1 MALVRFW
8 IACGVSGVLVAA
20 CGSDEG
26 KRSAA
31 TEEGGAA
38 GDASDAGA
46 PSVPNGGDAPI
57 AGKGGAGGTQPLPEG
72 GVGGVPAAGGT
83 PSMNEGGGGAAPE
96 PGPVVVEPKY
106 PTNGVYWLDYVKN
119 DGSSP
124 TTAKDV
130 ACVPTTD
137 GPTYTACVH
146 GGEIRRVA
154 LPGLA
159 SCAGVSATDTLGV
172 FTWLCQPS
180 GNAVEV
186 VSTGLAPGKHL
197 TDLLD
202 FAGNA
207 WALNAVA
214 VTKDDAPYAASEPAA
229 WWSNPIKRL
238 AAAACVAD
246 VGAAHDI
253 FVLDAASSNANCTGK
268 TEKIGLVTAPAETVT
283 DFSFNGKGAFNWY
296 EGAYSMQAKFTVLT
310 PGNFGFQVVRNAT
323 FTALAAG
330 GGFGGAV
337 TMAAARASV
346 VRDITA
352 SGGRIIV
359 GGNSAVGLAISDVT
373 SDGAKTD
380 AISLN
385 ACSDCSIEHVT
396 LTNSVNRAIYVQGP
410 TPRLLVRDVT
420 ATNNGSGAIG
430 MQQVTDGRI
439 ENVRVKRAGG
449 GGVGATLTAR
459 TVFKAITVDGAN
471 GAGVSVDQGDD
482 NRLVDI
488 QVADAYSNGV
498 FLGGN
503 RAVLQHARI
512 SCGKGAGTLGAGV
525 SIPTNT
531 SFSRV
536 YDVTV
541 TACRY
546 GIDMNGSANV
556 AQAVTVA
563 DTEDVGFR
571 DASYASYIEDAVAI
585 DTTYGLYFLSQVFV
599 PPRVRSFASSHN
611 QTAAIYSNNSTL
623 DIAEKLI
630 VGNSGATGTGADCV
644 TTSTTGL
651 DNGCGS
657 SAATLT
663 QSASVLAS
671 IVGLVND
678 NANPQ
683 GATGTASYDTVTSF
697 LTFGNDTRRYIRA
710 GAAFPD
716 YANRGPC
723 RLTENCAIL
732 DVALL
737 AADTLLRG
745 RNAISTG
752 DDVVVQNWYINN
764 QAPADQPACEA
775 RLPGSVFVAGAPNR
789 CESTFLK
796 HAWELLDDGSG
807 DDDGLC
813 ESGEACEIARN
824 IGGYQGHGALVSAGA
839 FTDGTLKNITLMQ
852 RQTNGY

>member
-1 MALVRFW
+1 MASVRFW
-8 IACGVSGVLVAA
+8 IACGVSSVIVAA
-20 CGSDEG
+20 CGSSDG
-26 KRSAA
+26 KHAA
-31 TEEGGAA
+31 PAEEGGA
-38 GDASDAGA
+38 GGEPGDAGA
-46 PSVPNGGDAPI
+46 PAVG
-57 AGKGGAGGTQPLPEG
+57 GKGGTAPLAGSGGMEPLSEG
-72 GVGGVPAAGGT
+72 GVGGVPASGGL
-83 PSMNEGGGGAAPE
+83 PSIEGGAGAGPAL
-96 PGPVVVEPKY
+96 GPVLVEPKY
-106 PTNGVYWLDYVKN
+106 PTNGVFWLDYVKN
-119 DGSSP
+119 DGTTR

-130 ACVPTTD
+130 ACNPTSD

-146 GGEIRRVA
+146 GGEIRRIA
-154 LPGLA
+154 LPGLQ
-159 SCAGVSATDTLGV
+159 SCAGVSATDTLGA
-172 FTWLCQPS
+172 FEWICQPA

-186 VSTGLAPGKHL
+186 VSTGLAPAKHL

-202 FAGNA
+202 FSGKS
-207 WALNAVA
+207 WKLNAVA
-214 VTKDDAPYAASEPAA
+214 ISRDDQPYASSEPAA
-229 WWSNPIKRL
+229 WWSNPITSL

-246 VGAAHDI
+246 VGAPHDI

-268 TEKIGLVTAPAETVT
+268 TEKIGLVTAPGETVT

-296 EGAYSMQAKFTVLT
+296 EGEYAMQAKFTVLT
-310 PGNFGFQVVRNAT
+310 PGSFGFQVVRNAK
-323 FTALAAG
+323 FTALAVG

-352 SGGRIIV
+352 SGGRIII
-359 GGNSAVGLAISDVT
+359 GASSASGLSISDVT
-373 SDGAKTD
+373 SDGAKAD

-385 ACSDCSIEHVT
+385 ACADCSIERAT
-396 LTNSVNRAIYVQGP
+396 ITNTVNRAIYAQGV
-410 TPRLLVRDVT
+410 TPRLSVRDLT
-420 ATNNGSGAIG
+420 ATNNGSGAVG
-430 MQQVTDGRI
+430 VTQVTDGRI
-439 ENVRVKRAGG
+439 ENVRIKKSGSGG
-449 GGVGATLTAR
+449 IGATLTAR
-459 TVFKAITVDGAN
+459 TVFKSITVDGAN
-471 GAGVSVDQGDD
+471 GVGVSVDQGDD

-525 SIPTNT
+525 SIPSNT
-531 SFSRV
+531 AHSRV

-546 GIDMNGSANV
+546 GVDLNGSADV
-556 AQAVTVA
+556 VQAVTVA

-571 DASYASYIEDAVAI
+571 NASYGSYLEDVVAI
-585 DTTYGLYFLSQVFV
+585 DTTYGLYFLSNLFG

-651 DNGCGS
+651 DNACGGT
-657 SAATLT
+657 AATLT

-671 IVGLVND
+671 IVGIVTD

-683 GATGTASYDTVTSF
+683 GATGTASYDTVTDF
-697 LTFGNDTRRYIRA
+697 LTFGTDTRRYIRA

-732 DVALL
+732 DVALR
-737 AADTLLRG
+737 ATDTLLRN
-745 RNAISTG
+745 RNVVSTG
-752 DDVVVQNWYINN
+752 NDVTVQSWFISS
-764 QAPADQPACEA
+764 QAPADQTACDA
-775 RLPGSVFVAGAPNR
+775 RVPGSVFVAATPNR

-796 HAWELLDDGSG
+796 HAWELIDDGKG

-813 ESGEACEIARN
+813 ESDETCEIARN
-824 IGGYQGHGALVSAGA
+824 IGGYQGHGAWVTAGA
-839 FTDGTLKNITLMQ
+839 FVDGTLENITLLM
-852 RQTNGY
+852 RQDNGY